1 MMKFIH
7 TSDWHLGHSL
17 KGKSR
22 HSEHEQFLA
31 WLYEQAL
38 VHQVDALIVAGDIF
52 DTSAPSSR
60 AREIYQ
66 SFIAKLSHTN
76 IQLILLG
83 GNHDSVAVLNESKAI
98 AAELN
103 AFVIP
108 STGMAIDEQVLT
120 LREPESNNALAVVC
134 AVPFIRATDV
144 LRSEAGQDDSTK
156 KKALGEA
163 ITQHYATLFEMAKV
177 EQAKIETAEKRTVPI
192 IATGHLTAVGASL
205 SESVREIYIGTLEAF
220 PANNFPNADYIALG
234 HIHKPQI
241 VAKQDHIRY
250 CGSPIPLSFDEI
262 SYQKKVNLVSFTDE
276 SNSPEIT
283 EINVPLFQ
291 ALKTIKGDLASI
303 EAQIATLK
311 ETLNGQSLWLNVEV
325 EKQDY
330 LADLNQ
336 KVLDM
341 LQGSAIELLALKR
354 SANKDVQLKQLQ
366 ATQTLDDLNPDL
378 VFEKLLSFREISKND
393 ESYMPLKALFNE
405 IKNEVETA
413 QIEKE
418 EASDKPAVDDPL

>member
-1 MMKFIH
+1 MKFIH

-31 WLYEQAL
+31 WLYQQA
-38 VHQVDALIVAGDIF
+38 VAHQVDALIVAGDIF

-66 SFIAKLSHTN
+66 GFIAKLSHTN
-76 IQLILLG
+76 IQLIVLG

-108 STGMAIDEQVLT
+108 STGIDIDEQVIT
-120 LREPESNNALAVVC
+120 LRKPNNNDPLAVVC

-144 LRSEAGQDDSTK
+144 LKSEAGQDDSAK

-163 ITQHYATLFEMAKV
+163 ITQHYKRLYQIAQQQQATIK
-177 EQAKIETAEKRTVPI
+177 ETEGFVVPI
-192 IATGHLTAVGASL
+192 IATGHLTAVGVSL

-220 PANNFPNADYIALG
+220 PASNFPAADYIALG

-241 VAKQDHIRY
+241 VAKSEHIRY
-250 CGSPIPLSFDEI
+250 CGSPIPLSFDEMT
-262 SYQKKVNLVSFTDE
+262 YQKVVNLVSFERDSTH
-276 SNSPEIT
+276 PEIY
-283 EINVPLFQ
+283 EIAVPLFQ
-291 ALKTIKGDLASI
+291 HLKTIKGDLSSI
-303 EAQIATLK
+303 EEQITDLK
-311 ETLNGQSLWLNVEV
+311 EAFKDQSLWLNVEV

-341 LQGSAIELLALKR
+341 LHGSSIELLALKR
-354 SANKDVQLKQLQ
+354 TSQKEIQLKQAQ
-366 ATQTLDDLNPDL
+366 STQTLDDLSPDL
-378 VFEKLLSFREISKND
+378 VFEKLLSFREINEND
-393 ESYMPLKALFNE
+393 ESYAPLVSLFNE
-405 IKNEVETA
+405 IKSEVEA
-413 QIEKE
+413 MQVEQDESIADSLDENK
-418 EASDKPAVDDPL
+418 S

>member
-1 MMKFIH
+1 
-7 TSDWHLGHSL
+7 
-17 KGKSR
+17 
-22 HSEHEQFLA
+22 
-31 WLYEQAL
+31 
-38 VHQVDALIVAGDIF
+38 
-52 DTSAPSSR
+52 
-60 AREIYQ
+60 
-66 SFIAKLSHTN
+66 
-76 IQLILLG
+76 
-83 GNHDSVAVLNESKAI
+83 
-98 AAELN
+98 
-103 AFVIP
+103 
-108 STGMAIDEQVLT
+108 
-120 LREPESNNALAVVC
+120 
-134 AVPFIRATDV
+134 
-144 LRSEAGQDDSTK
+144 
-156 KKALGEA
+156 
-163 ITQHYATLFEMAKV
+163 
-177 EQAKIETAEKRTVPI
+177 
-192 IATGHLTAVGASL
+192 
-205 SESVREIYIGTLEAF
+205 
-220 PANNFPNADYIALG
+220 
-234 HIHKPQI
+234 
-241 VAKQDHIRY
+241 
-250 CGSPIPLSFDEI
+250 LSFDEI
-262 SYQKKVNLVSFTDE
+262 SYQKKVNLVSFSDG
-276 SNSPEIT
+276 SNDPEIT

-413 QIEKE
+413 QAEKE
-418 EASDKPAVDDPL
+418 ESSDKQAVDDPS